1 MSVRL
6 SERQGQD
13 LTINDLNDTK
23 LMTINDHDQ
32 LYLRFIF
39 CRMYLQN
46 NTYQIQGVNVLDIA
60 DQFGLPLYVYDAD
73 KIIQKIDVLRSSFPG
88 VTLKIKYALKALSN
102 LSILKLMRSQG
113 VEVDVVSV
121 NEARLAMRAGY
132 LPRQIMYT
140 PSGNRFSE
148 IQEAIDLGLTVNADS
163 LPLIEQIGQTYGATV
178 PICIRINPSIID
190 GGNLKIQ
197 TGHADSK
204 FGIPNQYRAE
214 IKSLIAQYSIPVV
227 GLHIH
232 TGSDFK
238 DGNTF
243 LKIADTLFDLASDF
257 PELRF
262 MDFGSGFKVAYR
274 EGDHATDLAELGQK
288 VSAAFQS
295 FCERFGRDI
304 ELWFEPGKLLVSE
317 SGHLLANVNVVK
329 PNPTRTFVQ
338 LDTGLNHLIRPMMY
352 DAWHDIINV
361 SNPNGL
367 GAEGQEKL
375 YTVVGYICETDTFAT
390 DRLLPEVHQNDVLS
404 FENAGAYGFSMA
416 STYNMRCRP
425 AEVLVYDG
433 QPHLI
438 RERETFE
445 DLMRGQV
452 EIEFEATVLNG

>member
-1 MSVRL
+1 M
-6 SERQGQD
+6 D
-13 LTINDLNDTK
+13 
-23 LMTINDHDQ
+23 
-32 LYLRFIF
+32 
-39 CRMYLQN
+39 LQN
-46 NTYQIQGVNVLDIA
+46 NSYQIQGVDVLDMA

-73 KIIQKIDVLRSSFPG
+73 KIIQKIDVLRSAFYG
-88 VTLKIKYALKALSN
+88 VDLKIKYALKALSN
-102 LSILKLMRSQG
+102 LSVLKLMRMQG

-132 LPRQIMYT
+132 LPAQIMYT
-140 PSGNRFSE
+140 PSGNHFSE
-148 IQEAIDLGLTVNADS
+148 IQEAIELGLIVNADS
-163 LPLIEQIGQTYGATV
+163 LPLIEQIGQTYGSTV

-197 TGHADSK
+197 TGHANSK

-214 IKSLIAQYSIPVV
+214 IKALVEQYGIPVV

-257 PELRF
+257 PDLRF

-274 EGDHATDLAELGQK
+274 EDDHATDLVVLGQK
-288 VSAAFQS
+288 VSAAFRL
-295 FCERFGRDI
+295 FCEKYGRNI

-329 PNPTRTFVQ
+329 QNPTRTFVH

-361 SNPNGL
+361 SNPTGNK
-367 GAEGQEKL
+367 AL

-390 DRLLPEVHQNDVLS
+390 DRLLPEMRQNDVLS

-433 QPHLI
+433 QAHLI

-445 DLMRGQV
+445 DLMRGQL
-452 EIEFEATVLNG
+452 EIEFDEVLMDKI

>member
-1 MSVRL
+1 M
-6 SERQGQD
+6 D
-13 LTINDLNDTK
+13 LE
-23 LMTINDHDQ
+23 
-32 LYLRFIF
+32 
-39 CRMYLQN
+39 N
-46 NTYQIQGVNVLDIA
+46 NSYQIQGVDVLDMA

-73 KIIQKIDVLRSSFPG
+73 KIIQKIDLLRSSFTG
-88 VTLKIKYALKALSN
+88 VNLKIKYALKALSN
-102 LSILKLMRSQG
+102 LSILKLMRMQG

-121 NEARLAMRAGY
+121 HEARLAMRAGY
-132 LPRQIMYT
+132 VSNQIMYT
-140 PSGNRFSE
+140 PSGNHFSE
-148 IQEAIDLGLTVNADS
+148 IQEAIELGLTINADS

-197 TGHADSK
+197 TGHANSK

-214 IKSLIAQYSIPVV
+214 IKAVVEKYGIPVI

-257 PELRF
+257 PDLRF

-274 EGDHATDLAELGQK
+274 EGDHATDLGELGAK
-288 VSAAFQS
+288 VSAAFQL
-295 FCERFGRDI
+295 FCEKYGRDI

-329 PNPTRTFVQ
+329 QNPTRTFVH

-361 SNPNGL
+361 SNPQGTRNNV
-367 GAEGQEKL
+367 AEQL

-404 FENAGAYGFSMA
+404 FENAGAYGFMMA

-425 AEVLVYDG
+425 AEVMVYDG
-433 QPHLI
+433 RAHLI

-445 DLMRGQV
+445 DLMKGQV
-452 EIEFEATVLNG
+452 DLSVFNEELNVIS

>member
-1 MSVRL
+1 M
-6 SERQGQD
+6 D
-13 LTINDLNDTK
+13 
-23 LMTINDHDQ
+23 
-32 LYLRFIF
+32 
-39 CRMYLQN
+39 LQN
-46 NTYQIQGVNVLDIA
+46 NSYQIQGVDVLDMA

-73 KIIQKIDVLRSSFPG
+73 KIIQKIDVLRSAFYG
-88 VTLKIKYALKALSN
+88 VDLKIKYALKALSN
-102 LSILKLMRSQG
+102 LSVLKLMRMQG

-121 NEARLAMRAGY
+121 NEARLAVRAGY
-132 LPRQIMYT
+132 LPAQIMYT
-140 PSGNRFSE
+140 PSGNHFSE
-148 IQEAIDLGLTVNADS
+148 IQEAIELGLIVNADS
-163 LPLIEQIGQTYGATV
+163 LPLIEQIGQTYGSTV

-214 IKSLIAQYSIPVV
+214 IKALVEQYGIPVV

-257 PELRF
+257 PDLRF

-274 EGDHATDLAELGQK
+274 EDDHATDLVELGQK
-288 VSAAFQS
+288 VSAAFQL
-295 FCERFGRDI
+295 FCQKYGRDI

-329 PNPTRTFVQ
+329 QNPTRTFVH

-361 SNPNGL
+361 SNPPGSPVRRSDTTGNKG
-367 GAEGQEKL
+367 L

-390 DRLLPEVHQNDVLS
+390 DRLLPEVRQNDVLS

-433 QPHLI
+433 QAHLI

-445 DLMRGQV
+445 DLMRGQL
-452 EIEFEATVLNG
+452 EIEFDEVLTDKI